1 MEILQ
6 SLAFALNIFSAVI
19 VVVLVLMQDGKGA
32 EVGAVFGGGA
42 SGSIF
47 GAAGSANFLSRSTAI
62 FATIFFVTS
71 LSMAYFGAVPL
82 MKQPVEE
89 DIIEQYSTQ
98 NSAQKT
104 PETVPAEA
112 VQPAAEAQKSTA
124 KENAIPN

>member
-32 EVGAVFGGGA
+32 EVGAVFGGGT

-71 LSMAYFGAVPL
+71 LSMAYFGASPL
-82 MKQPVEE
+82 MQQSEE
-89 DIIEQYSTQ
+89 VDIIEQYSGSNAAETVSAAAEQ
-98 NSAQKT
+98 SAEAAQK
-104 PETVPAEA
+104 
-112 VQPAAEAQKSTA
+112 PAA
-124 KENAIPN
+124 KETAIPE